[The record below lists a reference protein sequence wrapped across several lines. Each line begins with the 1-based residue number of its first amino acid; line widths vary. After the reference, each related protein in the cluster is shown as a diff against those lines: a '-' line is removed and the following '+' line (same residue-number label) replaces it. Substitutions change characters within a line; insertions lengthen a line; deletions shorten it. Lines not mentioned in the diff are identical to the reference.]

1 MPYAQTACHLPH
13 ARTPDSSKNVP
24 SIEGIPCQQTR
35 RHETDERDTFER
47 VCESDGSGRGAD
59 LRVIAAHQW
68 VSTTAGRIATDPYSW
83 MQAVHWVGG
92 SGLYTPSRK
101 HGPKWGPTTVVIA
114 QLVSAL
120 TECRPGVDWI
130 ARKLDLSERTVQYHL
145 DMLREAGLLAYRY
158 KGTRISGSVNRASEY
173 ERIIPVAFDEAL
185 GIRTTGEGVQRR
197 PVGIAEH
204 GRKLIGKLAKKAARK
219 VRRRRPKTPVSAG
232 SRCTPMQGGTSTVST
247 TGITR
252 SPSESKLASGDHQS
266 PTPKTSSS
274 KTGPRKL
281 NKVGRRY
288 QLARQLITQ
297 VPWLAGASRQRIA
310 WIIRH
315 VADADWTAL
324 EVQAIAEMG
333 GPLTADHVR
342 RCSGMLAHRLKGV
355 HQLYPTPV
363 QRQRLVADWQ
373 ESRAAEHARHDGYEG
388 GLDGGNDRLAA
399 KALAGLYQGMAA
411 YSANQAAKGLDDL
424 TDADAAADMAAFL
437 GATGA

>member
-1 MPYAQTACHLPH
+1 MSAATA
-13 ARTPDSSKNVP
+13 D
-24 SIEGIPCQQTR
+24 IEG
-35 RHETDERDTFER
+35 ELL
-47 VCESDGSGRGAD
+47 DGLWVAPAS
-59 LRVIAAHQW
+59 QW
-68 VSTTAGRIATDPYSW
+68 LSTTTGRIATDGYSW

-92 SGLYTPSRK
+92 SGLYTPSQA

-114 QLVSAL
+114 QEISAL
-120 TECRPGVDWI
+120 TECRPSVDYL
-130 ARKLDLSERTVQYHL
+130 ARKLELSPRTVKYHL
-145 DMLREAGLLAYRY
+145 AMLREAGLLAYRY
-158 KGTRISGSVNRASEY
+158 KGTRISGRVNRASEY

-185 GIRTTGEGVQRR
+185 GIRTVGEGLERR
-197 PVGIAEH
+197 PVGIAEE

-219 VRRRRPKTPVSAG
+219 VRRRRTKAAASRL
-232 SRCTPMQGGTSTVST
+232 SRCTPMQGGTSTSSA
-247 TGITR
+247 TGSTR
-252 SPSESKLASGDHQS
+252 SPSENKLASGEHQIPS
-266 PTPKTSSS
+266 PKSS

-281 NKVGRRY
+281 NRVGRRY
-288 QLARQLITQ
+288 HLAQQLLTQ
-297 VPWLAGASRQRIA
+297 VPWLAGASRARLA

-315 VADADWTAL
+315 VADAGWTVL

-333 GPLTADHVR
+333 GPLTAGNVR

-363 QRQRLVADWQ
+363 LRQRLVADWQ
-373 ESRAAEHARHDGYEG
+373 ESRTAERARHDGYEG

-437 GATGA
+437 QTGALA